1 MTEESPSIC
10 SNRKLPYFSKIRPAN
25 RACAA
30 AILFVLIG
38 KGDTIIAT
46 TSPSEFLI
54 HATKPEGLGLP
65 LDAPSKF
72 NFQYPSSGGLQSVS
86 Y

>member
-10 SNRKLPYFSKIRPAN
+10 SNRKLPCFAKIRLAN
-25 RACAA
+25 RACASA
-30 AILFVLIG
+30 MLFVLIG
-38 KGDTIIAT
+38 KGDTVIAT

-54 HATKPEGLGLP
+54 HAPKPEGPGLP

-72 NFQYPSSGGLQSVS
+72 NF
-86 Y
+86 